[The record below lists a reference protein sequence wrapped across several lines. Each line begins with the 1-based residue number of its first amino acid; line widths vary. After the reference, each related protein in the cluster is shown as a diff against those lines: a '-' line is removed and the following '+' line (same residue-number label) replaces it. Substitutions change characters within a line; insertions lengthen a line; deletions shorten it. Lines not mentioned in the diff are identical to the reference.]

1 MPSPPSR
8 TPAKNSPANM
18 SGSSEKKKAKEAK
31 GPMFTKQG
39 LMNRRVAGK
48 KVLHRFTLSVNG
60 SLSCYDEDSKVP
72 IWTIDDVRACA
83 LRRDDMDDDAFSL
96 HAAEMTVLL
105 SGQDDSEAEEWIS
118 AFIDAG
124 AEVAA
129 ESLLPR
135 APTEEE
141 IQVADQVSADLSVV
155 IDWDQPVHEG
165 LLRQLWDALLT
176 KSVDESSRPPF
187 EHQSVAWQQLLG
199 FDSHDPTTTFNAQS
213 GGGLAGLKWLIWYAE
228 ASPSRACASLQRL
241 SEIQRLSQEGSKH
254 SRERLQG
261 PAFGERGLPWA
272 CAALQCFLWTCS
284 EFRFIIL
291 GSLGVSL
298 GAKRCWG
305 LVSTR
310 ERFHLLCATTFECCE
325 REYVKDG
332 AKTSVWGDLFSASTT
347 QLRECFVASKGTANG
362 SLVELRHAL
371 NLPPFGYKKA

>member
-1 MPSPPSR
+1 MMKIARFRYGRSMTCER
-8 TPAKNSPANM
+8 A
-18 SGSSEKKKAKEAK
+18 
-31 GPMFTKQG
+31 
-39 LMNRRVAGK
+39 LCAGM
-48 KVLHRFTLSVNG
+48 
-60 SLSCYDEDSKVP
+60 
-72 IWTIDDVRACA
+72 IWTMMR
-83 LRRDDMDDDAFSL
+83 SL

-305 LVSTR
+305 SSPLVSA
-310 ERFHLLCATTFECCE
+310 FI
-325 REYVKDG
+325 
-332 AKTSVWGDLFSASTT
+332 
-347 QLRECFVASKGTANG
+347 CFVRQLSNAASVSTSRMVPRLASGATCF
-362 SLVELRHAL
+362 LHRRH
-371 NLPPFGYKKA
+371 NFGNASSPQKAPQMGRSSSCAML